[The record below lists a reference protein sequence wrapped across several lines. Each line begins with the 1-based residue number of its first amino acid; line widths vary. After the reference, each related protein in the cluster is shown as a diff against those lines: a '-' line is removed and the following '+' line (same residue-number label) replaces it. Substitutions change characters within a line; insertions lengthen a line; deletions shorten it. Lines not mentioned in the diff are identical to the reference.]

1 MLLDDDDIQFL
12 VSIFYLA
19 VNGALDLTDTQRDL
33 DVSANSL
40 KVTFI
45 FGIGRLHFFQAV
57 RGLSLL
63 PLRLHVIQGYVPS
76 NSVVGKII
84 FDLVTRVVGNDRAE
98 TLYERRLDGVSLDGN
113 TSLPIPEFLF
123 NLLIILGRKLRLP
136 RSYIARAAWWT
147 FGWFAARRL
156 PSNARI
162 LHVRS
167 GAGGGG
173 LLEAARN
180 RGLVTLV
187 DHSIAH
193 PKFIADTFQSEEGDL
208 AGMNWVN
215 PSDPFWSAV
224 VNDCARADYLLV
236 NSEFVKTTFVHNGFA
251 ANRVYVVTQGVRED
265 FFSLK
270 SVYTV
275 QESLNILFTGHFGLR
290 KGALYLC
297 QALALL
303 KAQGVAFE
311 LTVVGENQEGRRFLE
326 EYDLLANSR
335 LVGFVPQEELK
346 SYLALSDIYVFP
358 SLAEGCASSAMEA
371 LASGIPCVL
380 SNEAGTPAIHK
391 EHALIVNPKD
401 PGGIA
406 ESIQTLSKCE
416 RTRRKLGVAG
426 AALISERFTW
436 EKYAIA
442 VHDLYQDLTINE

>member
-1 MLLDDDDIQFL
+1 MKNSGRDKE
-12 VSIFYLA
+12 VSTNRLSI
-19 VNGALDLTDTQRDL
+19 
-33 DVSANSL
+33 
-40 KVTFI
+40 TFI

-57 RGLSLL
+57 KGLSLL

-76 NSVVGKII
+76 KSVFGNIV
-84 FDLVTRVVGNDRAE
+84 FYLVTLLVGNDRAK
-98 TLYERRLDGVSLDGN
+98 TLGERTLDEVPLESN

-123 NLLIILGRKLRLP
+123 NSLIMLATKVPLGRG
-136 RSYIARAAWWT
+136 YIAKVAWWI
-147 FGWFAARRL
+147 FGWCAARRL
-156 PSNARI
+156 PSDTHI

-173 LLEAARN
+173 LLEAARD
-180 RGLVTLV
+180 RGLVSLV

-208 AGMNWVN
+208 AGMNWVD

-224 VNDCARADYLLV
+224 INDCAQADHLLV
-236 NSEFVKTTFVHNGFA
+236 NSEFVKTTFVDNGFA
-251 ANRVYVVTQGVRED
+251 ADRVHVVTQGVRED
-265 FFSLK
+265 FFGLK

-275 QESLNILFTGHFGLR
+275 QESLKILFTGHFGLR

-326 EYDLLANSR
+326 RYDLLGNSR
-335 LVGFVPQEELK
+335 LVGFVPQEKLK

-380 SNEAGTPAIHK
+380 SNEAGTPAAHNK
-391 EHALIVNPKD
+391 HALIVNPKD
-401 PGGIA
+401 PEGIA
-406 ESIQTLSKCE
+406 ESIQILSKCE

-436 EKYAIA
+436 EKYAIG
-442 VHDLYQDLTINE
+442 VYNLYQELTINE